1 MTWQHSLVSLQHG
14 GWGLRAALWCC
25 WGAPVMAALA
35 SQLLLCLNSRHPAT
49 NITASSKTTA
59 NTFYAGQPT
68 CAAVCNVAI
77 ALANLVSLTPSS
89 VCFSVKKLLAY
100 CIMEPQSNPWVIPWM
115 FILFFIPSYLKG
127 SFYFSVELVSCLFTG
142 RVPTC
147 WGDPATC
154 PTSFPC

>member
-1 MTWQHSLVSLQHG
+1 MIHNAYFISIIVPFVTVRYILQNVTLGESVTWQHSLVSLQHG

-77 ALANLVSLTPSS
+77 ALANLVSL
-89 VCFSVKKLLAY
+89 
-100 CIMEPQSNPWVIPWM
+100 
-115 FILFFIPSYLKG
+115 ILS
-127 SFYFSVELVSCLFTG
+127 
-142 RVPTC
+142 
-147 WGDPATC
+147 
-154 PTSFPC
+154 